1 MHLNSEQVTWAKWA
15 VWDVLSRVRLDGRM
29 GWDAIRRLESLH
41 QALTSAS
48 VGGSETDPP
57 AEQLS
62 ANDLI
67 DTEEAATIL
76 GCSTRWVRQIRADI
90 DGSKVG
96 GRWLFPRRTVV
107 DYADLKDST
116 RDGNRVPGARSGTV
130 PPRAA

>member
-1 MHLNSEQVTWAKWA
+1 VRLNSEQATWAKWA

-41 QALTSAS
+41 QALAAASAD
-48 VGGSETDPP
+48 GSETTPP
-57 AEQLS
+57 AEQLN

-96 GRWLFPRRTVV
+96 GRWLFPRRSVV
-107 DYADLKDST
+107 DYADLKDNE
-116 RDGNRVPGARSGTV
+116 RDGNRVPRARSGAI